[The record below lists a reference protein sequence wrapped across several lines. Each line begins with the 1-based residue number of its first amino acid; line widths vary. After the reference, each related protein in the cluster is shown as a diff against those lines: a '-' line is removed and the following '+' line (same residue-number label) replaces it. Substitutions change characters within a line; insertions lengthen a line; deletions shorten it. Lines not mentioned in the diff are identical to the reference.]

1 MGEVYR
7 DRLKDTFPF
16 FIRASSLHV
25 GAAAAA
31 ASLRDDLVKSGH
43 ASELVFTQCFAVA
56 RLTPGT
62 NLLALYAALGY
73 GLASWRG
80 AFSALAV
87 GTTVPSAIAIATAA
101 AYVRFV
107 EHPLVERFMAGARAG
122 ALAVL
127 LWAVVRLARPV
138 LIEQRTPAVALAV
151 LTFAVASTGRLS
163 SFVLLL
169 LAGGVGVFAFTHH
182 R

>member
-1 MGEVYR
+1 M
-7 DRLKDTFPF
+7 K
-16 FIRASSLHV
+16 SKHV
-25 GAAAAA
+25 
-31 ASLRDDLVKSGH
+31 
-43 ASELVFTQCFAVA
+43 SEQVFTQCFAVA

-80 AFSALAV
+80 AFSMLAV
-87 GTTVPSAIAIATAA
+87 GAIVPAVIAVAAAA

-107 EHPLVERFMAGARAG
+107 EHPVVGRFMAGARAG

-127 LWAVVRLARPV
+127 LWALVRLARPV
-138 LIEQRTPAVALAV
+138 LVEQRTAAVAVAV
-151 LTFAVASTGRLS
+151 LTFAVAATGRLS

-169 LAGGVGVFAFTHH
+169 LAGGAGVFVFKQ
-182 R
+182 RR

>member
-1 MGEVYR
+1 MGEVYLG
-7 DRLKDTFPF
+7 RLKAALPF

-31 ASLRDDLVKSGH
+31 ASLRHDLVNAGH
-43 ASELVFTQCFAVA
+43 VSEQVFTRCFAVA

-62 NLLALYAALGY
+62 NLLALYTSLGY

-80 AFSALAV
+80 AFSLLAI
-87 GTTVPSAIAIATAA
+87 GAIVPAVIAVAAAA

-127 LWAVVRLARPV
+127 VWAVVRLARPV
-138 LIEQRTPAVALAV
+138 FVEHRTPAVTLAV
-151 LTFAVASTGRLS
+151 VTFAVASTGYLS
-163 SFVLLL
+163 SFALLL
-169 LAGGVGVFAFTHH
+169 LAGGAGVFAFKT
-182 R
+182 RS